1 MKKKMKE
8 LQQEFETLFKKFLK
22 EKNVEFIGCL
32 PNKNYPN
39 SYKACVTEKEQSL
52 LQEKSDIVKQQNYL
66 HYTQKCQD
74 LIDQADNDSFCKA
87 SANLML
93 SSGLEYLEDL
103 RKKYQDKLS
112 GSDLNLLD
120 EPNLN
125 VDEDKVNEIIDTI
138 RNQGTTNHV
147 SFDN

>member
-1 MKKKMKE
+1 ME
-8 LQQEFETLFKKFLK
+8 R
-22 EKNVEFIGCL
+22 N
-32 PNKNYPN
+32 
-39 SYKACVTEKEQSL
+39 L
-52 LQEKSDIVKQQNYL
+52 LQEKSDIVKQQNYV

-87 SANLML
+87 AANLML

-120 EPNLN
+120 EPNMN
-125 VDEDKVNEIIDTI
+125 VDEEKVNEIIDTI
-138 RNQGTTNHV
+138 RNMGSTNQV
-147 SFDN
+147 SFENKGGKNENNARTCKSNKQ